1 MESLIL
7 VVLIVVIFSLLVSI
21 TTTPV
26 VIKSVIR
33 KNLLDIPD
41 GERKIHS
48 NRKPTMGGI
57 AIFFSMILVSTFFI
71 AAGDYDYP
79 WILTTG
85 LALMFFTGF
94 KDDLVHIPATKKLL
108 VQIIGSLV
116 VIQVGDLTITSFMG
130 LFGVFDVSSWV
141 ALPVTLLTFI
151 FVINAYNLID
161 GVDGLASGVG
171 IISASFFGIWHLLHG
186 EMGLAILAFSLV
198 GSLLGFMFYNFSP
211 AKIFMGDTGSLVIG
225 FTLATLVVS
234 AIHNSTIPDKV
245 IHDTYSANIINL
257 SLAALIVP
265 IYDTLRVFTFRILKR
280 NSPFSPGK
288 DHIHHAMLRVGFTHK
303 SLSLTLYFIN
313 AVLIVLVIALI
324 QLNLS
329 VNAIFFSLVSA
340 SGLIL
345 PTFSVKRRLAKRIG
359 WTVFPQVNP
368 DILPEPERE
377 RIAPR
382 QDNSSPNDDP
392 ERSDITIEEILRERS
407 NLF

>member
-7 VVLIVVIFSLLVSI
+7 VVILVVIFSLLLSI

-33 KNLLDIPD
+33 KNLMDVPD
-41 GERKIHS
+41 GDRKIHS
-48 NRKPTMGGI
+48 YRKPTMGGI

-71 AAGDYDYP
+71 AAGKFEYP

-116 VIQVGDLTITSFMG
+116 VIQVGDLTITSFIG
-130 LFGVFDVSSWV
+130 LFSVYDVPSWI
-141 ALPVTLLTFI
+141 ALPVTLFTFI

-171 IISASFFGIWHLLHG
+171 IISASFFGIWHFFHG
-186 EMGLAILAFSLV
+186 EIGLAILAFSLV
-198 GSLLGFMFYNFSP
+198 GALLGFLFYNFSP

-225 FTLATLVVS
+225 FTLATLAVA
-234 AIHNSTIPDKV
+234 AIHNATIPDKV
-245 IHDTYSANIINL
+245 EHDVYSANIINL

-280 NSPFSPGK
+280 KSPFSPGK
-288 DHIHHAMLRVGFTHK
+288 DHIHHAMLRVGFTHR

-329 VNAIFFSLVSA
+329 VNTIFFSLVFA

-345 PTFSVKRRLAKRIG
+345 PTFSVKRRLAKKIG
-359 WTVFPQVNP
+359 WNVFPQVNP
-368 DILPEPERE
+368 DILPEPEMVQISPKPDSAR
-377 RIAPR
+377 
-382 QDNSSPNDDP
+382 PNDDP
-392 ERSDITIEEILRERS
+392 ERSSVRIEDIL
-407 NLF
+407 N

>member
-1 MESLIL
+1 MGMESLIL
-7 VVLIVVIFSLLVSI
+7 VVLLVLIFSLLLSV

-26 VIKSVIR
+26 VIRSVIR
-33 KNLLDIPD
+33 KNLLDVPD

-71 AAGDYDYP
+71 AAGEYEYQ

-116 VIQVGDLTITSFMG
+116 VIQVGDLSITSFMG
-130 LFGVFDVSSWV
+130 LFGVFDVPGWV

-171 IISASFFGIWHLLHG
+171 IISASFFGIWHVLHG
-186 EMGLAILAFSLV
+186 ELGLAILAFSLV
-198 GSLLGFMFYNFSP
+198 GALLGFLFYNFSP

-225 FTLATLVVS
+225 FTLATLAVS
-234 AIHNSTIPDKV
+234 AIHNAAIPDKV
-245 IHDTYSANIINL
+245 IHDAFAANIINL

-280 NSPFSPGK
+280 RSPFSPGK

-313 AVLIVLVIALI
+313 LLLVGFVIALV
-324 QLNLS
+324 QLNL
-329 VNAIFFSLVSA
+329 NENTIFFSLLLA

-345 PTFSVKRRLAKRIG
+345 PTFSVKRRMAKRLG

-368 DILPEPERE
+368 DILPEPERG
-377 RIAPR
+377 RIDSKKYLANPH
-382 QDNSSPNDDP
+382 DDP
-392 ERSDITIEEILRERS
+392 ERSDLTIEDILR
-407 NLF
+407 

>member
-1 MESLIL
+1 MGMESLIL
-7 VVLIVVIFSLLVSI
+7 VVLLVVIFSLLLSI

-57 AIFFSMILVSTFFI
+57 AIFFSVILVTTFFI
-71 AAGDYDYP
+71 SAGDYPYP
-79 WILTTG
+79 WIVTTG

-108 VQIIGSLV
+108 VQIIGSLI
-116 VIQVGDLTITSFMG
+116 VIQIADLHIISFMG
-130 LFGVFDVSSWV
+130 LFGVYDVPGWV
-141 ALPVTLLTFI
+141 ALPITLLTFVFI
-151 FVINAYNLID
+151 INAYNLID

-171 IISASFFGIWHLLHG
+171 IISASFFGVWHLLHG

-198 GSLLGFMFYNFSP
+198 GALLGFLFYNFSP

-225 FTLATLVVS
+225 FTLATLAVA
-234 AIHNSTIPDKV
+234 AINNATIPDKV
-245 IHDTYSANIINL
+245 VHDVYSANIINL

-265 IYDTLRVFTFRILKR
+265 IYDTLRVFTLRILKR
-280 NSPFSPGK
+280 GSPFSPGR

-303 SLSLTLYFIN
+303 SLSLTLYTIN
-313 AVLIVLVIALI
+313 VLLIVFVLVLI
-324 QLNLS
+324 QLDLS
-329 VNAIFFSLVSA
+329 VTTNFFSLLLV

-345 PTFSVKRRLAKRIG
+345 PTFSVKRRLAKQLG

-368 DILPEPERE
+368 DILTESEPEMVK
-377 RIAPR
+377 ISSDSNAPR
-382 QDNSSPNDDP
+382 PNDDP
-392 ERSDITIEEILRERS
+392 ERSTVRIEDIL
-407 NLF
+407 N